1 MGPTLVHSLEGYGSW
16 RQELAQ
22 RIETFRHWLRDN
34 ELSNAQIDLRLTRI
48 GERLADDRLTVA
60 FVAEFSRGKS
70 ELINAIFFADYG
82 RRLLPTSAGRT
93 TMCPSEL
100 KWDPDQP
107 PTLQLLPIETRKGS
121 STIRDYKRYP
131 DEWLTFQLDVT
142 SPDSMA
148 QTLQRI
154 RETKQVP
161 IAEAHSLGLMA
172 NVEPASASDAR
183 VATPLQAA
191 ATQPSGS
198 ALVEIPRWRHAL
210 INFPHPL
217 LAHGLVILDTPG
229 LNAIGIEPELT
240 LDLLP
245 NAHAVLFL
253 LALDT
258 GVSQTD
264 INVWREFIYPNGGR
278 DACRFAVLNKIDTLW
293 DGLRTE
299 EEIEAEVLQQVSY
312 CASTLAIDPGNVF
325 PVSAQRALLAKIR
338 NDEAMLQRSRLPLLE
353 QALTRHLIPRRQEIV
368 RDNTQGELHE
378 LLAQT
383 RALIE
388 TRLRG
393 VEVQRTE
400 LVSLRG
406 KNLNVVAHMVT
417 RAREEKAEFE
427 RGLQQFQ
434 AVRSVFSQHSNLVL
448 WWLGTEALSRD
459 AKQTLMDVQRSSFTP
474 GVRSALSGYFDR
486 SRTRLAR
493 AAEKLLEVERMM
505 QAVYQRFDSDHQLKL
520 GPVPTFSMVRYQK
533 EFQRLE
539 ALYNRHFNTTFTM
552 LTNEAMTLLYK
563 FFDTIAQQVRRVFN
577 YANRDAEQWLRA
589 TIAPIEAQIQ
599 ERQEHLRRRLGSIKR
614 VHGAIDSLEDRVR
627 ELEDTAARLRRQ
639 IDEIE
644 RMSGDLD
651 QALTP
656 AKVESDVAVAAA

>member
-22 RIETFRHWLRDN
+22 RIETFRHWLREN
-34 ELSNAQIDLRLTRI
+34 ALTNAQVDLRLSRI

-100 KWDPDQP
+100 KWDADQP
-107 PTLQLLPIETRKGS
+107 PSLQLLPIETRKGS
-121 STIRDYKRYP
+121 STIRDYKRFP
-131 DEWLTFQLDVT
+131 DEWLTFELDVT

-161 IAEAHSLGLMA
+161 IEEAHSLGLLA
-172 NVEPASASDAR
+172 NVDPSAGADQR
-183 VATPLQAA
+183 KPQQHPTM
-191 ATQPSGS
+191 
-198 ALVEIPRWRHAL
+198 VEIPRWRHAL

-264 INVWREFIYPNGGR
+264 INVWRDFIYPNGGR
-278 DACRFAVLNKIDTLW
+278 DTCRFAVLNKIDTLW

-312 CASTLAIDPGNVF
+312 CASTLAIDASNVF

-338 NDEAMLQRSRLPLLE
+338 NDDAMLQRSRLPLLE

-368 RDNTQGELHE
+368 RGNTQGELHE

-388 TRLRG
+388 ERLRG
-393 VEVQRTE
+393 VEAQRTE
-400 LVSLRG
+400 LLSLRG

-427 RGLQQFQ
+427 RSLQQFQ

-459 AKQTLMDVQRSSFTP
+459 AKQTLMDVQRSRFTP
-474 GVRSALSGYFDR
+474 GVRAALGGYFDR
-486 SRTRLAR
+486 SRTRLER
-493 AAEKLLEVERMM
+493 AAEKLREVERMM
-505 QAVYQRFDSDHQLKL
+505 QALYQRFDQEHQLKL
-520 GPVPTFSMVRYQK
+520 GAVPTFSMVRYQK

-589 TIAPIEAQIQ
+589 TIAPIEAQIH

-627 ELEDTAARLRRQ
+627 ELEDTAARFRRQ

-656 AKVESDVAVAAA
+656 AQIESDVAVAAA

>member
-22 RIETFRHWLRDN
+22 RIETFRHWLRDHQ
-34 ELSNAQIDLRLTRI
+34 LSNAQIDLRLTRI
-48 GERLADDRLTVA
+48 GERLSDDRLTVA

-121 STIRDYKRYP
+121 STVREYKRYP

-161 IAEAHSLGLMA
+161 IGEAHSLGLMTQF
-172 NVEPASASDAR
+172 D
-183 VATPLQAA
+183 AA
-191 ATQPSGS
+191 ANGDPRAVAAAPQP
-198 ALVEIPRWRHAL
+198 ATVEIPRWRHAL

-264 INVWREFIYPNGGR
+264 INVWRDFIFPNGGR

-312 CASTLAIDPGNVF
+312 CASTLAIDPSSVF

-338 NDEAMLQRSRLPLLE
+338 NDEPMLQRSRLPLLE

-388 TRLRG
+388 ARLSG
-393 VEVQRTE
+393 IETQRTE
-400 LVSLRG
+400 LLSLRG
-406 KNLNVVAHMVT
+406 KNLNVVAHMVG
-417 RAREEKAEFE
+417 RVREEKAEFE
-427 RGLQQFQ
+427 RSLQQFQ
-434 AVRSVFSQHSNLVL
+434 AVRAVFSQHSNLVL

-459 AKQTLMDVQRSSFTP
+459 AKQTLMDVQRSKFTP
-474 GVRSALSGYFDR
+474 SVRSALNGYFER
-486 SRTRLAR
+486 SRTRLER
-493 AAEKLLEVERMM
+493 AAEKLQEVERMM
-505 QAVYQRFDSDHQLKL
+505 QALYQRFDSEHQLKL
-520 GPVPTFSMVRYQK
+520 GSVPTFSMVRYRK

-589 TIAPIEAQIQ
+589 AIAPIEAQIH

-614 VHGAIDSLEDRVR
+614 VHGAIDTLEDRVR
-627 ELEDTAARLRRQ
+627 ELEDTAARLRKQ
-639 IDEIE
+639 IDDIE

-656 AKVESDVAVAAA
+656 EKVETEVAVAAA